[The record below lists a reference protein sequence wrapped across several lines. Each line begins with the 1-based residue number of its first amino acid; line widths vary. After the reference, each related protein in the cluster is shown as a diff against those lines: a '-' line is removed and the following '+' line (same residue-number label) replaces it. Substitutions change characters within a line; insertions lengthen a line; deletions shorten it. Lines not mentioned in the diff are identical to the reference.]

1 MLRQRPA
8 ATIDALIMPLFAAIV
23 VVDNVVVE
31 DSNTGSKVVAAKLE
45 HYSEQ
50 HTTCRGDTEKN

>member
-1 MLRQRPA
+1 
-8 ATIDALIMPLFAAIV
+8 MPLFAAIV